1 MKIQNADTKQQLI
14 QRLARIEGQ
23 LRGLQAMLGEERDCR
38 DIMQQ
43 LSAANSA
50 LQSASRIFLQDY
62 AAMCLAHMDASQ
74 ADQPSADL
82 QIQRAELV
90 REMVALL
97 GKAP

>member
-1 MKIQNADTKQQLI
+1 MKIQKAQTKQQLI

-23 LRGLQAMLGEERDCR
+23 LRGLQVMLGEERDCH

-62 AAMCLAHMDASQ
+62 AAMCLAQMDSSQ
-74 ADQPSADL
+74 ADQPSVEL
-82 QIQRAELV
+82 QAQRTELV
-90 REMVALL
+90 REMVGML